1 MTHDAPSRRILLI
14 EDEPTLVITLRD
26 RLKSEGYTV
35 ESAGDG
41 TTGLER
47 ASTGSFDL
55 LILDVMLPGQNG
67 FEVCKELR
75 RRGSEVPILML
86 TARSQPVEKVLGL
99 KLGADDYLTKPFA
112 VEELHARLTR
122 LVDRRE
128 ALASA
133 HRHGEALLSGSV
145 EHLAIS
151 DLLQILSLNNK
162 DGTVV
167 LTQGDQEGRIEF
179 VGGRIVHAA
188 VAPVQGAKALFRM
201 LGWASANFRV
211 LPREGMPSAAT
222 IAAATANVLMDGLV
236 SLDEWAR
243 WKDALPPQRARLM
256 LSPEARAR
264 LAGQAVSPV
273 EFDLLARAKTG
284 TTIAEV
290 IESSPHPDASVAEAI
305 CKFLSRGILM
315 AVESPEGAG
324 SIASSG

>member
-1 MTHDAPSRRILLI
+1 MRVLVA
-14 EDEPTLVITLRD
+14 EDEPLLADNIA
-26 RLKSEGYTV
+26 
-35 ESAGDG
+35 AG
-41 TTGLER
+41 
-47 ASTGSFDL
+47 
-55 LILDVMLPGQNG
+55 
-67 FEVCKELR
+67 LR
-75 RRGSEVPILML
+75 RRSMAVDVCYDGDAALERVTTHRYDVVILDRDLPNVHGDEVCRRIVAEGGETRVLML
-86 TARSQPVEKVLGL
+86 TAASGIRDRVDGL
-99 KLGADDYLTKPFA
+99 DLGADDYLTKPFA

-211 LPREGMPSAAT
+211 LPREGMPSATT

>member
-1 MTHDAPSRRILLI
+1 
-14 EDEPTLVITLRD
+14 
-26 RLKSEGYTV
+26 
-35 ESAGDG
+35 
-41 TTGLER
+41 
-47 ASTGSFDL
+47 
-55 LILDVMLPGQNG
+55 
-67 FEVCKELR
+67 
-75 RRGSEVPILML
+75 
-86 TARSQPVEKVLGL
+86 
-99 KLGADDYLTKPFA
+99 
-112 VEELHARLTR
+112 
-122 LVDRRE
+122 
-128 ALASA
+128 
-133 HRHGEALLSGSV
+133 
-145 EHLAIS
+145 
-151 DLLQILSLNNK
+151 
-162 DGTVV
+162 
-167 LTQGDQEGRIEF
+167 
-179 VGGRIVHAA
+179 
-188 VAPVQGAKALFRM
+188 VQGAKALFRM